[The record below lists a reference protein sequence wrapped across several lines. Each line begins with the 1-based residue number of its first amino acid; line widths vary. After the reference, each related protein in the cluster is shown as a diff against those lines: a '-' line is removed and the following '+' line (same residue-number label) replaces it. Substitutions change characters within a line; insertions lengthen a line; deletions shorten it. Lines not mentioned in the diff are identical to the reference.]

1 MQIYVHIPFCEQKC
15 KYCSFN
21 SSRQTEEVQ
30 ATYFFALNNEIKRTA
45 SILRKDKKNMDI
57 ETIYIGGGTPSAV
70 KAEFITNLLSVI
82 TSNFSVSK
90 TAEITIEANPNS
102 IAVEKL
108 SAYIHSGVNRIS
120 FGAQSFDD
128 NAKVS
133 YGYTTF

>member
-70 KAEFITNLLSVI
+70 KAEFITN
-82 TSNFSVSK
+82 
-90 TAEITIEANPNS
+90 
-102 IAVEKL
+102 
-108 SAYIHSGVNRIS
+108 
-120 FGAQSFDD
+120 
-128 NAKVS
+128 
-133 YGYTTF
+133 